1 MLSQDAEMLAD
12 IPAPGNQPTL
22 VLPCTHC
29 SHSSMTV
36 HLETLTFLEAQMS
49 GTWSSTVH
57 LWLPSKVLMER
68 SMHSLRAHPMEVKGY
83 DLPSIGRLLC
93 SVQCCILLAS
103 KAAHDECWLH
113 MQVAEHQM
121 RMKDGRTGHEEMTI
135 SRHIGNKVSSYDTS
149 IDIATRHSFYDSDAY
164 TSKVVQERRVLQV
177 CLCLYYV
184 ISTHNVQISTWSAG
198 KNCYKAAAS

>member
-1 MLSQDAEMLAD
+1 MVFYSSSVVAQQGPDGAQYAQSQSSSY
-12 IPAPGNQPTL
+12 GGQGVRPTIN
-22 VLPCTHC
+22 
-29 SHSSMTV
+29 
-36 HLETLTFLEAQMS
+36 
-49 GTWSSTVH
+49 W
-57 LWLPSKVLMER
+57 PS
-68 SMHSLRAHPMEVKGY
+68 A
-83 DLPSIGRLLC
+83 
-93 SVQCCILLAS
+93 VQCSMLAS